1 MKNQIKEVNSLI
13 NIQNQIE
20 EVNSLIII
28 QNQIALLK
36 LKAKN
41 CLQISINGGLF
52 NITPE
57 LMAHVQL
64 YIQRAYQSNLVGAV
78 FLDKNDNPIK
88 IDDLTDFLDKMYE
101 REMEVLNEYY
111 VEHEKLKK
119 LKSPAEWLK
128 NDD

>member
-1 MKNQIKEVNSLI
+1 MTNR
-13 NIQNQIE
+13 IE
-20 EVNSLIII
+20 NADSLIII

-41 CLQISINGGLF
+41 CLQISMNGGLF

-64 YIQRAYQSNLVGAV
+64 YIMKEYPKSLPVDGAI

-88 IDDLTDFLDKMYE
+88 IDDLVDFLSKMYE

-111 VEHEKLKK
+111 VEYEKLKK
-119 LKSPAEWLK
+119 LKSPVEWLK
-128 NDD
+128 EE